1 MSDSR
6 GTAVGERVGDVTETL
21 VRPDGDATETPL
33 SDLLNDRPVLLT
45 FYTNDFSP
53 DCIEEWCSFR
63 DYDWF
68 TSDDSVQ
75 VVGVSKSR
83 PFTHRKFID
92 HLDLQFPLYADT
104 DLDLAA
110 AFDVRYRVFKVVPRA
125 RRSCFLLDSEG
136 VVRYKWVGEHPLD
149 PTRDQPPIS
158 EIHEAIVEEF
168 GGDGPE
174 TFGF

>member
-6 GTAVGERVGDVTETL
+6 GLAVGERVPDVTETL
-21 VRPDGDATETPL
+21 VRPDGDRAEATL
-33 SDLLNDRPVLLT
+33 SELYDEKPVLLS

-68 TSDDSVQ
+68 ASGDDVR

-83 PFTHRKFID
+83 PYTHRKFID
-92 HLDLQFPLYADT
+92 YLDLNFPLYADT
-104 DLDLAA
+104 DLAISD
-110 AFDVRYRVFKVVPRA
+110 AFGVTYRVFKVAARS
-125 RRSCFLLDSEG
+125 RRSCFLVDTDG

-149 PTRDQPPIS
+149 PTRDTPPVADV
-158 EIHEAIVEEF
+158 HEAIVEEF
-168 GGDGPE
+168 GDDPE